1 MKLVKGLLLLLMVI
15 GCAHVSISQYN
26 LGREH
31 TREAVELPSLGAVVD
46 ASYRYVFE
54 TQQNQT
60 PSEPIEVYKLSRAEL
75 DALPSDRI
83 SAVRFGHST
92 VLIKIE
98 GHYWL
103 TDPVFSNSLGP
114 IYTLG
119 VERFHDAPLTIS
131 ELPHIKGVLISHNHY
146 DHLDRLTIEA
156 LRKKVEHFYV
166 PLGNGEYLVDW
177 GIDPEHITELD
188 WWEGVHVGE
197 LTIVATPANHISGR
211 VLIDQNK
218 ALWSSWVLHS
228 NTQSVFFSGDGGYS
242 GIFKEIG
249 ERYGP
254 FDMTLMEN
262 GSYDYSWE
270 NEHLMPEQTV
280 QAHIDLG
287 GHVLMPIH
295 NSTFDLAFHEW
306 NDPLESISQL
316 AKSKGI
322 NLVVPGMGKPVTV
335 ESRSHDYAMLIQ
347 DLWWQSK

>member
-1 MKLVKGLLLLLMVI
+1 MRLAKGLLLLLVLI

-31 TREAVELPSLGAVVD
+31 TRKAVDLPSVTDVLD

-54 TQQNQT
+54 PQLNQV
-60 PSEPIEVYKLSRAEL
+60 PLESIEVYKLSRAEL
-75 DALPSDRI
+75 DALPNDRI

-92 VLIKIE
+92 VLLKIE
-98 GHYWL
+98 GQYWL

-114 IYTLG
+114 IYSLG
-119 VERFHDAPLTIS
+119 IERFHDAPLNIS

-177 GIDPEHITELD
+177 GIDPENITELD
-188 WWEGVHVGE
+188 WWESIEFGE
-197 LTIVATPANHISGR
+197 LTVIATPANHISGR

-228 NTQSVFFSGDGGYS
+228 NTQSVFFSGDSGYS

-254 FDMTLMEN
+254 FDLTLMEN
-262 GSYDYSWE
+262 GSYDHSWE
-270 NEHLMPEQTV
+270 GEHLMPEQAV
-280 QAHIDLG
+280 QAHIDLSG
-287 GHVLMPIH
+287 NVLMSIH

-306 NDPLESISQL
+306 NAPLESISQL
-316 AKSKGI
+316 AKRKGI
-322 NLVVPGMGKPVTV
+322 NLALPPMGKPVTV
-335 ESRSHDYAMLIQ
+335 ESRSHDYAWLKQ